1 MGVNTY
7 PKEKGG
13 WEPVTTWAGDK
24 GPWSLSQIQ
33 SKISSSEE
41 STLWPEQ
48 GLRPSKTT
56 EAKALGRMPMHRKG
70 LFQKKETKKEREVR
84 IKQEELE
91 QDEWGGGGY
100 VYNSDDSET
109 QEL

>member
-24 GPWSLSQIQ
+24 GPWSWSQIQ

-56 EAKALGRMPMHRKG
+56 EAKALGRMPMHRK
-70 LFQKKETKKEREVR
+70 KKETKKEREAR

-91 QDEWGGGGY
+91 QD
-100 VYNSDDSET
+100 
-109 QEL
+109 

>member
-1 MGVNTY
+1 MGWGHRALEFVPNPIKDLIVRGVNL
-7 PKEKGG
+7 
-13 WEPVTTWAGDK
+13 VAGT
-24 GPWSLSQIQ
+24 GA
-33 SKISSSEE
+33 
-41 STLWPEQ
+41 
-48 GLRPSKTT
+48 
-56 EAKALGRMPMHRKG
+56 EAIKDNRGEGTGKNANAQEG
-70 LFQKKETKKEREVR
+70 FQKKETKKEREVR

>member
-1 MGVNTY
+1 MGWGQRALEFVPNPIKDLIVRGVNLL
-7 PKEKGG
+7 
-13 WEPVTTWAGDK
+13 AGAGAEDIK
-24 GPWSLSQIQ
+24 DNRGEGTG
-33 SKISSSEE
+33 K
-41 STLWPEQ
+41 
-48 GLRPSKTT
+48 
-56 EAKALGRMPMHRKG
+56 
-70 LFQKKETKKEREVR
+70 KKETKKEREVR